1 MKDLGHGANV
11 DNMAKKF
18 GKNENDIIDFSSN
31 VNPHIISDLG
41 KYVLEGLEKSRSYP
55 DINYTN
61 LRNNISDYI
70 KVDSELIIPGN
81 GATEII
87 YLLMKSIKRRL
98 AILNP
103 TFSEY
108 GRGAKLN
115 NLEIIDFHLKEENNF
130 SIDLDEIQ
138 KNMDKFDSLFVCNPN
153 NPNGKVKDLNEL
165 LDLMIENDKLLI
177 VDETFM
183 EFVYEDLGYKKEQI
197 LHATV
202 HLDEETPHLHCVVVP
217 LIKKF
222 DKRTNTERYTI
233 SKKQYIKDKNHL
245 SELQDKYHT
254 RLVNK
259 GYDLERGIKGSDTKH
274 QKVKEFK
281 KTTRYYEQKVNNLN
295 CRLDNAINNFEDKMQ
310 TTKNIPFDKKHIIL
324 EKETFDSMNNIIKE
338 TKNIMNFQPK
348 MEQLFNE
355 VNTFTKSHKAL
366 EKENNNLQ
374 KEIKSLTTRNQ
385 NLKKENNNLK
395 LYIESILN
403 TTMILIQM
411 MYTIYQ
417 KEQQRKMNYLIIQMY
432 LIITEIIKYIIRI
445 KMMISV

>member
-183 EFVYEDLGYKKEQI
+183 EFVGEEEKYSLINKIEQTPNLFILKAVTKFFGMPGLRLGYGVTSNKQIINNIYEYKEPWTI
-197 LHATV
+197 NSFAENLSNYLFKDKEYINGSKDYYINERKFMLKELRKISRLKVYDTDTNFV
-202 HLDEETPHLHCVVVP
+202 
-217 LIKKF
+217 LIKLDDDEANSLKLELF
-222 DKRTNTERYTI
+222 EKYNILIRDASNFIGLDK
-233 SKKQYIKDKNHL
+233 SYI
-245 SELQDKYHT
+245 
-254 RLVNK
+254 RV
-259 GYDLERGIKGSDTKH
+259 
-274 QKVKEFK
+274 
-281 KTTRYYEQKVNNLN
+281 
-295 CRLDNAINNFEDKMQ
+295 AI
-310 TTKNIPFDKKHIIL
+310 
-324 EKETFDSMNNIIKE
+324 
-338 TKNIMNFQPK
+338 
-348 MEQLFNE
+348 
-355 VNTFTKSHKAL
+355 KSHNDNKVL
-366 EKENNNLQ
+366 
-374 KEIKSLTTRNQ
+374 
-385 NLKKENNNLK
+385 
-395 LYIESILN
+395 IESLRKIL
-403 TTMILIQM
+403 
-411 MYTIYQ
+411 
-417 KEQQRKMNYLIIQMY
+417 
-432 LIITEIIKYIIRI
+432 
-445 KMMISV
+445 V

>member
-11 DNMAKKF
+11 DNMAKQF

-87 YLLMKSIKRRL
+87 YLLMKSIKKRL

-115 NLEIIDFHLKEENNF
+115 NLEVLDFHLKEENNF

-165 LDLMIENDKLLI
+165 LDLMVENDKLLI
-177 VDETFM
+177 IDETFM
-183 EFVYEDLGYKKEQI
+183 EFVGEEEKYSLINRIEQTPNLFILKAVTKFFGMPGLRLGYGVTSNKQIIKNIYEYKEPWTI
-197 LHATV
+197 NSFAENLSNY
-202 HLDEETPHLHCVVVP
+202 LFKDKEYIKSSKDYYINERKFMLEELRKISRLKVYDTDTNFV
-217 LIKKF
+217 LIKLKDGEANSLKLELF
-222 DKRTNTERYTI
+222 EKYNILIRDASNFIGLDK
-233 SKKQYIKDKNHL
+233 SYI
-245 SELQDKYHT
+245 
-254 RLVNK
+254 RV
-259 GYDLERGIKGSDTKH
+259 
-274 QKVKEFK
+274 
-281 KTTRYYEQKVNNLN
+281 
-295 CRLDNAINNFEDKMQ
+295 AI
-310 TTKNIPFDKKHIIL
+310 
-324 EKETFDSMNNIIKE
+324 
-338 TKNIMNFQPK
+338 
-348 MEQLFNE
+348 
-355 VNTFTKSHKAL
+355 KSHNDNKVL
-366 EKENNNLQ
+366 
-374 KEIKSLTTRNQ
+374 
-385 NLKKENNNLK
+385 
-395 LYIESILN
+395 IESLRKIL
-403 TTMILIQM
+403 
-411 MYTIYQ
+411 
-417 KEQQRKMNYLIIQMY
+417 
-432 LIITEIIKYIIRI
+432 
-445 KMMISV
+445 V

>member
-31 VNPHIISDLG
+31 VNPHIISNLG

-183 EFVYEDLGYKKEQI
+183 EFVGEEEKYSLINKIKQTPNLFILKAVTKFFGMPGLRLGYGVTSNKQIIKNIYEYKEPWTI
-197 LHATV
+197 NSFAENLSNY
-202 HLDEETPHLHCVVVP
+202 LFKDKEYINGSKDYYINERKFMLEELRKISRLKVYDTDTNFV
-217 LIKKF
+217 LIKLDDDEANSLKLELF
-222 DKRTNTERYTI
+222 EKYNILIRDASNFIGLDK
-233 SKKQYIKDKNHL
+233 SYI
-245 SELQDKYHT
+245 
-254 RLVNK
+254 RV
-259 GYDLERGIKGSDTKH
+259 
-274 QKVKEFK
+274 
-281 KTTRYYEQKVNNLN
+281 
-295 CRLDNAINNFEDKMQ
+295 AI
-310 TTKNIPFDKKHIIL
+310 
-324 EKETFDSMNNIIKE
+324 
-338 TKNIMNFQPK
+338 
-348 MEQLFNE
+348 
-355 VNTFTKSHKAL
+355 KSHNDNKVL
-366 EKENNNLQ
+366 
-374 KEIKSLTTRNQ
+374 
-385 NLKKENNNLK
+385 
-395 LYIESILN
+395 IESLRKIL
-403 TTMILIQM
+403 
-411 MYTIYQ
+411 
-417 KEQQRKMNYLIIQMY
+417 
-432 LIITEIIKYIIRI
+432 
-445 KMMISV
+445 V

>member
-138 KNMDKFDSLFVCNPN
+138 KNMDKFDSLFICNPN

-183 EFVYEDLGYKKEQI
+183 EFVGEEEKYSFINKIEQTPNLFILKAVTKFFGMPGLRLGYGVTSNKQIIKNIYEYKEPWTI
-197 LHATV
+197 NSFAENLSNY
-202 HLDEETPHLHCVVVP
+202 LFKDKEYINGSKDYYINERKFMLEELRKISRLKVYDTDTNFV
-217 LIKKF
+217 LIKLDDDEANSLKLELF
-222 DKRTNTERYTI
+222 EKYNILIRDASNFIGLDK
-233 SKKQYIKDKNHL
+233 SYI
-245 SELQDKYHT
+245 
-254 RLVNK
+254 RV
-259 GYDLERGIKGSDTKH
+259 
-274 QKVKEFK
+274 
-281 KTTRYYEQKVNNLN
+281 
-295 CRLDNAINNFEDKMQ
+295 AI
-310 TTKNIPFDKKHIIL
+310 
-324 EKETFDSMNNIIKE
+324 
-338 TKNIMNFQPK
+338 
-348 MEQLFNE
+348 
-355 VNTFTKSHKAL
+355 KSHNDNKVL
-366 EKENNNLQ
+366 
-374 KEIKSLTTRNQ
+374 
-385 NLKKENNNLK
+385 
-395 LYIESILN
+395 IESLRKIL
-403 TTMILIQM
+403 
-411 MYTIYQ
+411 
-417 KEQQRKMNYLIIQMY
+417 
-432 LIITEIIKYIIRI
+432 
-445 KMMISV
+445 V

>member
-183 EFVYEDLGYKKEQI
+183 EFVGEEEKYSLINKIEQTPNLFILKAVTKFFGMPGLRLGYGVTSNKQIIKNIYEYKEPWTI
-197 LHATV
+197 NSFAENLSNY
-202 HLDEETPHLHCVVVP
+202 LFIDKEYINGSKDYYINERKFMLEELRKISRLKVYDTDTNFV
-217 LIKKF
+217 LIKLDDDEANSLKLELF
-222 DKRTNTERYTI
+222 EKYNILIRDASNFIGLDK
-233 SKKQYIKDKNHL
+233 SYI
-245 SELQDKYHT
+245 
-254 RLVNK
+254 RV
-259 GYDLERGIKGSDTKH
+259 
-274 QKVKEFK
+274 
-281 KTTRYYEQKVNNLN
+281 
-295 CRLDNAINNFEDKMQ
+295 AI
-310 TTKNIPFDKKHIIL
+310 
-324 EKETFDSMNNIIKE
+324 
-338 TKNIMNFQPK
+338 
-348 MEQLFNE
+348 
-355 VNTFTKSHKAL
+355 KSHNDNKVL
-366 EKENNNLQ
+366 
-374 KEIKSLTTRNQ
+374 
-385 NLKKENNNLK
+385 
-395 LYIESILN
+395 IESLRKIL
-403 TTMILIQM
+403 
-411 MYTIYQ
+411 
-417 KEQQRKMNYLIIQMY
+417 
-432 LIITEIIKYIIRI
+432 
-445 KMMISV
+445 V

>member
-115 NLEIIDFHLKEENNF
+115 NLEIMDFHLKEENNF

-138 KNMDKFDSLFVCNPN
+138 KNMDKFDSLFICNPN

-183 EFVYEDLGYKKEQI
+183 EFVGEEEKYSLINKIEQTPNLFILKAVTKFFGMPGLRLGYGVTSNKQIINNIYEYKEPWTI
-197 LHATV
+197 NSFAENLSNY
-202 HLDEETPHLHCVVVP
+202 LFKDKEYINGSKDYYINERKFMLEELRKISRLKVYDTDTNFV
-217 LIKKF
+217 LIKLDDDEANSLKLELF
-222 DKRTNTERYTI
+222 EKYNILIRDASNFIGLDK
-233 SKKQYIKDKNHL
+233 SYI
-245 SELQDKYHT
+245 
-254 RLVNK
+254 RV
-259 GYDLERGIKGSDTKH
+259 
-274 QKVKEFK
+274 
-281 KTTRYYEQKVNNLN
+281 
-295 CRLDNAINNFEDKMQ
+295 AI
-310 TTKNIPFDKKHIIL
+310 
-324 EKETFDSMNNIIKE
+324 
-338 TKNIMNFQPK
+338 
-348 MEQLFNE
+348 
-355 VNTFTKSHKAL
+355 KSHNDNKVL
-366 EKENNNLQ
+366 
-374 KEIKSLTTRNQ
+374 
-385 NLKKENNNLK
+385 
-395 LYIESILN
+395 IESLRKIL
-403 TTMILIQM
+403 
-411 MYTIYQ
+411 
-417 KEQQRKMNYLIIQMY
+417 
-432 LIITEIIKYIIRI
+432 
-445 KMMISV
+445 V

>member
-183 EFVYEDLGYKKEQI
+183 EFVKEEEKYSLINKIEQTPNLFILKAVTKFFGMPGLRLGYGVTSNKQIINNIYEYKEPWTI
-197 LHATV
+197 NSFAENLSNY
-202 HLDEETPHLHCVVVP
+202 LFKDKEYINGSKDYYINERKFMLEELRKISRLKVYDTDTNFV
-217 LIKKF
+217 LIKLDDDEANSLKLELF
-222 DKRTNTERYTI
+222 EKYNILIRDASNFIGLDK
-233 SKKQYIKDKNHL
+233 SYI
-245 SELQDKYHT
+245 
-254 RLVNK
+254 RV
-259 GYDLERGIKGSDTKH
+259 
-274 QKVKEFK
+274 
-281 KTTRYYEQKVNNLN
+281 
-295 CRLDNAINNFEDKMQ
+295 AI
-310 TTKNIPFDKKHIIL
+310 
-324 EKETFDSMNNIIKE
+324 
-338 TKNIMNFQPK
+338 
-348 MEQLFNE
+348 
-355 VNTFTKSHKAL
+355 KSHNDNKVL
-366 EKENNNLQ
+366 
-374 KEIKSLTTRNQ
+374 
-385 NLKKENNNLK
+385 
-395 LYIESILN
+395 IESLRKIL
-403 TTMILIQM
+403 
-411 MYTIYQ
+411 
-417 KEQQRKMNYLIIQMY
+417 
-432 LIITEIIKYIIRI
+432 
-445 KMMISV
+445 V

>member
-1 MKDLGHGANV
+1 MNINYAIFRSEPIYTLQDLAQIGSHNKREKKAYNSNPNIKIELSKNNIDIVPLSEKYIKGFYNLTKEYKKEHDERMKTEREDRKRTFNQMLNKSKNV
-11 DNMAKKF
+11 IADELIFTASHTFFDNMSNANI
-18 GKNENDIIDFSSN
+18 KNWAN
-31 VNPHIISDLG
+31 
-41 KYVLEGLEKSRSYP
+41 
-55 DINYTN
+55 T
-61 LRNNISDYI
+61 
-70 KVDSELIIPGN
+70 
-81 GATEII
+81 
-87 YLLMKSIKRRL
+87 
-98 AILNP
+98 
-103 TFSEY
+103 
-108 GRGAKLN
+108 
-115 NLEIIDFHLKEENNF
+115 
-130 SIDLDEIQ
+130 
-138 KNMDKFDSLFVCNPN
+138 C
-153 NPNGKVKDLNEL
+153 
-165 LDLMIENDKLLI
+165 
-177 VDETFM
+177 M

-197 LHATV
+197 LHAIV
-202 HLDEETPHLHCVVVP
+202 HLDEETPHLHCVVIP

-295 CRLDNAINNFEDKMQ
+295 CRLDNAINNFENKMQ

-403 TTMILIQM
+403 TIKKFFRHLLKIGNENT
-411 MYTIYQ
+411 
-417 KEQQRKMNYLIIQMY
+417 KEATTKEIKNYY
-432 LIITEIIKYIIRI
+432 DNDDFDTNDVYN
-445 KMMISV
+445 ISKGTTKEDELFDYSNVPYYYRNDKAHNKNKNDDFSLGL

>member
-138 KNMDKFDSLFVCNPN
+138 KNMDKFDSLFICNPN

-183 EFVYEDLGYKKEQI
+183 EFVGEEEKYSLINKIEQTPNLFILKAVTKFFGMPGLRLGYGVTSNKQIIKNIYEYKEPWTINSFAENLSNYLFKDKEYINGSKNYYINERKFMLEELRKISRLKVYDTDTNFVLIKLDDDEANSLKLELFEKYNILYEMLQI
-197 LHATV
+197 L
-202 HLDEETPHLHCVVVP
+202 LD
-217 LIKKF
+217 
-222 DKRTNTERYTI
+222 
-233 SKKQYIKDKNHL
+233 
-245 SELQDKYHT
+245 
-254 RLVNK
+254 
-259 GYDLERGIKGSDTKH
+259 
-274 QKVKEFK
+274 
-281 KTTRYYEQKVNNLN
+281 
-295 CRLDNAINNFEDKMQ
+295 
-310 TTKNIPFDKKHIIL
+310 
-324 EKETFDSMNNIIKE
+324 
-338 TKNIMNFQPK
+338 
-348 MEQLFNE
+348 
-355 VNTFTKSHKAL
+355 
-366 EKENNNLQ
+366 
-374 KEIKSLTTRNQ
+374 
-385 NLKKENNNLK
+385 
-395 LYIESILN
+395 
-403 TTMILIQM
+403 
-411 MYTIYQ
+411 
-417 KEQQRKMNYLIIQMY
+417 
-432 LIITEIIKYIIRI
+432 
-445 KMMISV
+445 

>member
-1 MKDLGHGANV
+1 M
-11 DNMAKKF
+11 
-18 GKNENDIIDFSSN
+18 
-31 VNPHIISDLG
+31 G

-183 EFVYEDLGYKKEQI
+183 EFVGEEEKYSLINKIEQTPNLFILKAVTKFFGMPGLRLGYGVTSNKQIINNIYEYKEPWTI
-197 LHATV
+197 NSFAENLSNY
-202 HLDEETPHLHCVVVP
+202 LFKDKEYINGSKDYYINERKFMLEELRKISRLKVYDTDTNFV
-217 LIKKF
+217 LIKLDDDEANSLKLELF
-222 DKRTNTERYTI
+222 EKYNILIRDASNFIGLDK
-233 SKKQYIKDKNHL
+233 SYI
-245 SELQDKYHT
+245 
-254 RLVNK
+254 RV
-259 GYDLERGIKGSDTKH
+259 
-274 QKVKEFK
+274 
-281 KTTRYYEQKVNNLN
+281 
-295 CRLDNAINNFEDKMQ
+295 AI
-310 TTKNIPFDKKHIIL
+310 
-324 EKETFDSMNNIIKE
+324 
-338 TKNIMNFQPK
+338 
-348 MEQLFNE
+348 
-355 VNTFTKSHKAL
+355 KSHNDNKVL
-366 EKENNNLQ
+366 
-374 KEIKSLTTRNQ
+374 
-385 NLKKENNNLK
+385 
-395 LYIESILN
+395 IESLRKIL
-403 TTMILIQM
+403 
-411 MYTIYQ
+411 
-417 KEQQRKMNYLIIQMY
+417 
-432 LIITEIIKYIIRI
+432 
-445 KMMISV
+445 V

>member
-1 MKDLGHGANV
+1 MTTMNINYAIFRSEPIYTLQDLAQIGSHNKREKKAYNSNPNIKIELSKNNIDIVPLSEKYIKGFYNLTKEYKKEHDERMKTEREDRKRTFNQMLNKSKNV
-11 DNMAKKF
+11 IADELIFTASHTFFDNMSNADI
-18 GKNENDIIDFSSN
+18 KNWAN
-31 VNPHIISDLG
+31 
-41 KYVLEGLEKSRSYP
+41 
-55 DINYTN
+55 T
-61 LRNNISDYI
+61 
-70 KVDSELIIPGN
+70 
-81 GATEII
+81 
-87 YLLMKSIKRRL
+87 
-98 AILNP
+98 
-103 TFSEY
+103 
-108 GRGAKLN
+108 
-115 NLEIIDFHLKEENNF
+115 
-130 SIDLDEIQ
+130 
-138 KNMDKFDSLFVCNPN
+138 C
-153 NPNGKVKDLNEL
+153 
-165 LDLMIENDKLLI
+165 
-177 VDETFM
+177 M

-197 LHATV
+197 LHAIV
-202 HLDEETPHLHCVVVP
+202 HLDEETPHLHCVVIP

-295 CRLDNAINNFEDKMQ
+295 CRLDNAINNFENKMQ

-403 TTMILIQM
+403 TIKKFFRHLLKIGNENT
-411 MYTIYQ
+411 
-417 KEQQRKMNYLIIQMY
+417 KEATTKEIKNYY
-432 LIITEIIKYIIRI
+432 DNDDFDTNDVYN
-445 KMMISV
+445 ISKGTTKEDELFDYSNVPYYYRNDKAHNKNKNDDFSLGL

>member
-11 DNMAKKF
+11 DNMAKQF

-165 LDLMIENDKLLI
+165 LNLMIENDKLLI

-183 EFVYEDLGYKKEQI
+183 EFVGEEEKYSLINKIKQTPNLFILKAVTKFFGMPGLRLGYGV
-197 LHATV
+197 TS
-202 HLDEETPHLHCVVVP
+202 
-217 LIKKF
+217 
-222 DKRTNTERYTI
+222 N
-233 SKKQYIKDKNHL
+233 
-245 SELQDKYHT
+245 
-254 RLVNK
+254 
-259 GYDLERGIKGSDTKH
+259 
-274 QKVKEFK
+274 
-281 KTTRYYEQKVNNLN
+281 
-295 CRLDNAINNFEDKMQ
+295 
-310 TTKNIPFDKKHIIL
+310 KHII
-324 EKETFDSMNNIIKE
+324 
-338 TKNIMNFQPK
+338 KNIYEYKEPWTINSFAENLSNYLFKDKEYINGSKDYYINERKFMLEELRKISGLKVYDTDTNFVLIK
-348 MEQLFNE
+348 LDDDEANSLKLELFEKYNILIRDASNFIGLDKSYIR
-355 VNTFTKSHKAL
+355 VAIKSHNDNKVL
-366 EKENNNLQ
+366 
-374 KEIKSLTTRNQ
+374 
-385 NLKKENNNLK
+385 
-395 LYIESILN
+395 IESLRKIL
-403 TTMILIQM
+403 
-411 MYTIYQ
+411 
-417 KEQQRKMNYLIIQMY
+417 
-432 LIITEIIKYIIRI
+432 
-445 KMMISV
+445 V

>member
-1 MKDLGHGANV
+1 MNINYAIFRSEPIYTLQDLAQIGSHNKREKKAYNSNPNIKIELSKNNIDIVPLSEKYIKGFYNLTKEYKKEHDERMKTEREDRKRTFNQMLNKSKNV
-11 DNMAKKF
+11 IADELIFTASHTFFDNMSNADI
-18 GKNENDIIDFSSN
+18 KNWAN
-31 VNPHIISDLG
+31 
-41 KYVLEGLEKSRSYP
+41 
-55 DINYTN
+55 T
-61 LRNNISDYI
+61 
-70 KVDSELIIPGN
+70 
-81 GATEII
+81 
-87 YLLMKSIKRRL
+87 
-98 AILNP
+98 
-103 TFSEY
+103 
-108 GRGAKLN
+108 
-115 NLEIIDFHLKEENNF
+115 
-130 SIDLDEIQ
+130 
-138 KNMDKFDSLFVCNPN
+138 C
-153 NPNGKVKDLNEL
+153 
-165 LDLMIENDKLLI
+165 
-177 VDETFM
+177 M

-197 LHATV
+197 LHAIV
-202 HLDEETPHLHCVVVP
+202 HLDEETPHLHCVVIP

-295 CRLDNAINNFEDKMQ
+295 CRLDNAINNFENKMQ

-403 TTMILIQM
+403 TIKKFFRHLLKIGNENT
-411 MYTIYQ
+411 
-417 KEQQRKMNYLIIQMY
+417 KEATTKKIKNYY
-432 LIITEIIKYIIRI
+432 DNDDFDTNDVYN
-445 KMMISV
+445 ISKGTTKEDELFDYSNVPYYYRNDKAHNKNKNDDFSLGL

>member
-18 GKNENDIIDFSSN
+18 GKNENEIIDFSSN

-138 KNMDKFDSLFVCNPN
+138 KNMDKFDSLFICNPN

-183 EFVYEDLGYKKEQI
+183 EFVGEEEKYSLINKIEQTPNLFILKAVTKFFGMPGLRLGYGVTSNKQIIKNIYEYKEPWTINSFAENLSNYLFKDKEYINGSKDYYINERKFMLEELRKISRLKFTTQIQI
-197 LHATV
+197 LF
-202 HLDEETPHLHCVVVP
+202 L
-217 LIKKF
+217 
-222 DKRTNTERYTI
+222 
-233 SKKQYIKDKNHL
+233 
-245 SELQDKYHT
+245 
-254 RLVNK
+254 
-259 GYDLERGIKGSDTKH
+259 
-274 QKVKEFK
+274 
-281 KTTRYYEQKVNNLN
+281 
-295 CRLDNAINNFEDKMQ
+295 
-310 TTKNIPFDKKHIIL
+310 
-324 EKETFDSMNNIIKE
+324 
-338 TKNIMNFQPK
+338 
-348 MEQLFNE
+348 
-355 VNTFTKSHKAL
+355 
-366 EKENNNLQ
+366 
-374 KEIKSLTTRNQ
+374 
-385 NLKKENNNLK
+385 
-395 LYIESILN
+395 
-403 TTMILIQM
+403 
-411 MYTIYQ
+411 
-417 KEQQRKMNYLIIQMY
+417 
-432 LIITEIIKYIIRI
+432 
-445 KMMISV
+445 

>member
-115 NLEIIDFHLKEENNF
+115 NLEIIYFHLKEENNF

-138 KNMDKFDSLFVCNPN
+138 KNMDKFDSLFICNPN

-183 EFVYEDLGYKKEQI
+183 EFVGEEEKYSLINKIEQTPNLFILKAVTKFFGMPGLRLGYGVTSNKQIIKNIYEYKEPWTI
-197 LHATV
+197 NSFAENLSNY
-202 HLDEETPHLHCVVVP
+202 LFKDKEYINGSKDYYINERKFMLEELRKISRLKVYDTDTNFV
-217 LIKKF
+217 LIKLDDDEANSLKLELF
-222 DKRTNTERYTI
+222 EKYNILIRDASNFIGLDK
-233 SKKQYIKDKNHL
+233 SYI
-245 SELQDKYHT
+245 
-254 RLVNK
+254 RV
-259 GYDLERGIKGSDTKH
+259 
-274 QKVKEFK
+274 
-281 KTTRYYEQKVNNLN
+281 
-295 CRLDNAINNFEDKMQ
+295 AI
-310 TTKNIPFDKKHIIL
+310 
-324 EKETFDSMNNIIKE
+324 
-338 TKNIMNFQPK
+338 
-348 MEQLFNE
+348 
-355 VNTFTKSHKAL
+355 KSHNDNKVL
-366 EKENNNLQ
+366 
-374 KEIKSLTTRNQ
+374 
-385 NLKKENNNLK
+385 
-395 LYIESILN
+395 IESLRKIL
-403 TTMILIQM
+403 
-411 MYTIYQ
+411 
-417 KEQQRKMNYLIIQMY
+417 
-432 LIITEIIKYIIRI
+432 
-445 KMMISV
+445 V

>member
-1 MKDLGHGANV
+1 MNINYAIFRSEPIYTLQDLAQIGSHNKREKKAYNSNPNIKIELSKNNIDIVPLSEKYIKGFYNLTKEYKKEHDERMKTEREDRKRTFNQMLNKSKNV
-11 DNMAKKF
+11 IADELIFTASHTFFDNMSNEDI
-18 GKNENDIIDFSSN
+18 KNWAN
-31 VNPHIISDLG
+31 
-41 KYVLEGLEKSRSYP
+41 
-55 DINYTN
+55 T
-61 LRNNISDYI
+61 
-70 KVDSELIIPGN
+70 
-81 GATEII
+81 
-87 YLLMKSIKRRL
+87 
-98 AILNP
+98 
-103 TFSEY
+103 
-108 GRGAKLN
+108 
-115 NLEIIDFHLKEENNF
+115 
-130 SIDLDEIQ
+130 
-138 KNMDKFDSLFVCNPN
+138 C
-153 NPNGKVKDLNEL
+153 
-165 LDLMIENDKLLI
+165 
-177 VDETFM
+177 M

-197 LHATV
+197 LHAIV
-202 HLDEETPHLHCVVVP
+202 HLDEETPHLHCVVIP

-295 CRLDNAINNFEDKMQ
+295 CRLDNAINNFENKMQ

-403 TTMILIQM
+403 TIKKFFRHLLKIGNENT
-411 MYTIYQ
+411 
-417 KEQQRKMNYLIIQMY
+417 KEATTKEIKNYY
-432 LIITEIIKYIIRI
+432 DNDDFDTNDVYN
-445 KMMISV
+445 ISKGTTKEDELFDYSNIPYYYRNDKAHNKNKNDDFSLGL

>member
-1 MKDLGHGANV
+1 MNINYAIFRSEPIYTLQDLAQIGSHNKREKKAYNSNPNIKIELSKNNIDIVPLSEKYIKGFYNLTKEYKKEHDERMKTEREDRKRTFNQMLNKSKNV
-11 DNMAKKF
+11 IADELIFTASHTFFDNMSNEDI
-18 GKNENDIIDFSSN
+18 KNWAN
-31 VNPHIISDLG
+31 
-41 KYVLEGLEKSRSYP
+41 
-55 DINYTN
+55 T
-61 LRNNISDYI
+61 
-70 KVDSELIIPGN
+70 
-81 GATEII
+81 
-87 YLLMKSIKRRL
+87 
-98 AILNP
+98 
-103 TFSEY
+103 
-108 GRGAKLN
+108 
-115 NLEIIDFHLKEENNF
+115 
-130 SIDLDEIQ
+130 
-138 KNMDKFDSLFVCNPN
+138 C
-153 NPNGKVKDLNEL
+153 
-165 LDLMIENDKLLI
+165 
-177 VDETFM
+177 M

-295 CRLDNAINNFEDKMQ
+295 CRLDNAINNFENKMQ

-324 EKETFDSMNNIIKE
+324 EKDTFDSMNNIIKE

-348 MEQLFNE
+348 IEQLFNE

-403 TTMILIQM
+403 TIKKFFRHLLKIGNENT
-411 MYTIYQ
+411 
-417 KEQQRKMNYLIIQMY
+417 KEATTKEIKNYY
-432 LIITEIIKYIIRI
+432 DNNDFDTNDVYN
-445 KMMISV
+445 ISKGTTKEDELFDYSNVPYYYRNNKVHNKDKNDDFSLGL

>member
-1 MKDLGHGANV
+1 MNINYAIFRSKPIYTLQDLSQIGSHNKREKKAYNSNPNIKIELSKNNIDIVPLSEKYIKGFYNLTKEYKKEHDERMKTEREDRKRTFNQMLNKSKNV
-11 DNMAKKF
+11 IADELIFTASHTFFDNMSNEDI
-18 GKNENDIIDFSSN
+18 KNWAN
-31 VNPHIISDLG
+31 
-41 KYVLEGLEKSRSYP
+41 
-55 DINYTN
+55 T
-61 LRNNISDYI
+61 
-70 KVDSELIIPGN
+70 
-81 GATEII
+81 
-87 YLLMKSIKRRL
+87 
-98 AILNP
+98 
-103 TFSEY
+103 
-108 GRGAKLN
+108 
-115 NLEIIDFHLKEENNF
+115 
-130 SIDLDEIQ
+130 
-138 KNMDKFDSLFVCNPN
+138 C
-153 NPNGKVKDLNEL
+153 
-165 LDLMIENDKLLI
+165 
-177 VDETFM
+177 M

-403 TTMILIQM
+403 TIKKFFRHLLKIGNENT
-411 MYTIYQ
+411 
-417 KEQQRKMNYLIIQMY
+417 KEATTKEIKNYY
-432 LIITEIIKYIIRI
+432 DNNDFDTNDVYN
-445 KMMISV
+445 ISKGTTKEDELFDYSNVPYYYRNNKVHNKDKNDDFSLGL

>member
-138 KNMDKFDSLFVCNPN
+138 KNMDKFDSLFICNPN

-183 EFVYEDLGYKKEQI
+183 EFVGEEEKYSLINKIEQTSNLFILKAVTKFFGMPGLRLGYGVTSNKQIIKNIYEYKEPWTI
-197 LHATV
+197 NSFAENLSNY
-202 HLDEETPHLHCVVVP
+202 LFKDKEYINGSKDYYINERKFMLEELRKISGLKVYDTDTNFV
-217 LIKKF
+217 LIKLDDDEANSLKLELF
-222 DKRTNTERYTI
+222 EKYNILIRDASNFIGLDK
-233 SKKQYIKDKNHL
+233 SYI
-245 SELQDKYHT
+245 
-254 RLVNK
+254 RV
-259 GYDLERGIKGSDTKH
+259 
-274 QKVKEFK
+274 
-281 KTTRYYEQKVNNLN
+281 
-295 CRLDNAINNFEDKMQ
+295 AI
-310 TTKNIPFDKKHIIL
+310 
-324 EKETFDSMNNIIKE
+324 
-338 TKNIMNFQPK
+338 
-348 MEQLFNE
+348 
-355 VNTFTKSHKAL
+355 KSHNDNKVL
-366 EKENNNLQ
+366 
-374 KEIKSLTTRNQ
+374 
-385 NLKKENNNLK
+385 
-395 LYIESILN
+395 IESLRKIL
-403 TTMILIQM
+403 
-411 MYTIYQ
+411 
-417 KEQQRKMNYLIIQMY
+417 
-432 LIITEIIKYIIRI
+432 
-445 KMMISV
+445 V

>member
-183 EFVYEDLGYKKEQI
+183 EFVGEEEKYSLINKIEQTPNLFILKAATKFFGMPGLRLGYGVTSNKQIIKNIYEYKEPWTI
-197 LHATV
+197 NSFAENLSNY
-202 HLDEETPHLHCVVVP
+202 LFKDKEYINGSKDYYINERKFMLEELRKISRLKVYDTDTNFV
-217 LIKKF
+217 LIKLDDDEANSLKLELF
-222 DKRTNTERYTI
+222 EKYNILIRDASNFIGLDK
-233 SKKQYIKDKNHL
+233 SYI
-245 SELQDKYHT
+245 
-254 RLVNK
+254 RV
-259 GYDLERGIKGSDTKH
+259 
-274 QKVKEFK
+274 
-281 KTTRYYEQKVNNLN
+281 
-295 CRLDNAINNFEDKMQ
+295 AI
-310 TTKNIPFDKKHIIL
+310 
-324 EKETFDSMNNIIKE
+324 
-338 TKNIMNFQPK
+338 
-348 MEQLFNE
+348 
-355 VNTFTKSHKAL
+355 KSHNDNKVL
-366 EKENNNLQ
+366 
-374 KEIKSLTTRNQ
+374 
-385 NLKKENNNLK
+385 
-395 LYIESILN
+395 IESLRKIL
-403 TTMILIQM
+403 
-411 MYTIYQ
+411 
-417 KEQQRKMNYLIIQMY
+417 
-432 LIITEIIKYIIRI
+432 
-445 KMMISV
+445 V

>member
-11 DNMAKKF
+11 DNMAKQF

-87 YLLMKSIKRRL
+87 YLLMKSIKKRL

-115 NLEIIDFHLKEENNF
+115 NLEVLDFHLKEENNF

-165 LDLMIENDKLLI
+165 LDLMVENDKLLI
-177 VDETFM
+177 IDETFM
-183 EFVYEDLGYKKEQI
+183 EFVGEEEKYSLINRIEQTPNLFILKAVTKFFGMPGLRLGYGVTSNKQIIKNIYEYKEPWTI
-197 LHATV
+197 NSFAENLSNY
-202 HLDEETPHLHCVVVP
+202 LFKDKEYIKSSKDYYINERKFMLEELRKISRLKVYDTDTNFV
-217 LIKKF
+217 LIKLKDGEANSLKLELF
-222 DKRTNTERYTI
+222 EKYNILIRDASNFIGLDK
-233 SKKQYIKDKNHL
+233 SYI
-245 SELQDKYHT
+245 
-254 RLVNK
+254 RV
-259 GYDLERGIKGSDTKH
+259 
-274 QKVKEFK
+274 
-281 KTTRYYEQKVNNLN
+281 
-295 CRLDNAINNFEDKMQ
+295 AI
-310 TTKNIPFDKKHIIL
+310 
-324 EKETFDSMNNIIKE
+324 
-338 TKNIMNFQPK
+338 
-348 MEQLFNE
+348 
-355 VNTFTKSHKAL
+355 KSHNDNKVL
-366 EKENNNLQ
+366 
-374 KEIKSLTTRNQ
+374 
-385 NLKKENNNLK
+385 
-395 LYIESILN
+395 IESL
-403 TTMILIQM
+403 
-411 MYTIYQ
+411 
-417 KEQQRKMNYLIIQMY
+417 RKTLG
-432 LIITEIIKYIIRI
+432 
-445 KMMISV
+445 

>member
-1 MKDLGHGANV
+1 MSEKYIKGFYNLTKEYKKEHDERMKTEREDRKRTFNQMLNKSKNV
-11 DNMAKKF
+11 IADELIFTASHTFFDNMSNEDI
-18 GKNENDIIDFSSN
+18 KNWAN
-31 VNPHIISDLG
+31 
-41 KYVLEGLEKSRSYP
+41 
-55 DINYTN
+55 T
-61 LRNNISDYI
+61 
-70 KVDSELIIPGN
+70 
-81 GATEII
+81 
-87 YLLMKSIKRRL
+87 
-98 AILNP
+98 
-103 TFSEY
+103 
-108 GRGAKLN
+108 
-115 NLEIIDFHLKEENNF
+115 
-130 SIDLDEIQ
+130 
-138 KNMDKFDSLFVCNPN
+138 C
-153 NPNGKVKDLNEL
+153 
-165 LDLMIENDKLLI
+165 
-177 VDETFM
+177 M

-259 GYDLERGIKGSDTKH
+259 GYNLERGIKGSDTKH

-403 TTMILIQM
+403 TIKKFFRHLLKIGNENT
-411 MYTIYQ
+411 
-417 KEQQRKMNYLIIQMY
+417 KEATTKEIKNYY
-432 LIITEIIKYIIRI
+432 DNNDFDTNDVYN
-445 KMMISV
+445 ISKGTTKEDELFDYSNVPYYYRNNKVHNKDKNDDFSLGL

>member
-1 MKDLGHGANV
+1 MNINYAIFRSEPIYTLQDLAQIGSHNKREKKAYNSNPNIKIELSKNNIDIVPLSEKYIKGFYNLTKEYKKEHDERMKTEREDRKRTFNQMLNKSKNV
-11 DNMAKKF
+11 IADELIFTASHTFFDNMSNEDI
-18 GKNENDIIDFSSN
+18 KNWAN
-31 VNPHIISDLG
+31 
-41 KYVLEGLEKSRSYP
+41 
-55 DINYTN
+55 T
-61 LRNNISDYI
+61 
-70 KVDSELIIPGN
+70 
-81 GATEII
+81 
-87 YLLMKSIKRRL
+87 
-98 AILNP
+98 
-103 TFSEY
+103 
-108 GRGAKLN
+108 
-115 NLEIIDFHLKEENNF
+115 
-130 SIDLDEIQ
+130 
-138 KNMDKFDSLFVCNPN
+138 C
-153 NPNGKVKDLNEL
+153 
-165 LDLMIENDKLLI
+165 
-177 VDETFM
+177 M

-197 LHATV
+197 LHAIV

-385 NLKKENNNLK
+385 NLKKENNNLN

-403 TTMILIQM
+403 TIKKFFRHLLKIGNENT
-411 MYTIYQ
+411 
-417 KEQQRKMNYLIIQMY
+417 KEATTKEIKNYY
-432 LIITEIIKYIIRI
+432 DNNDFDTNDVYN
-445 KMMISV
+445 ISKGTTKEDELFDYSNVPYYYRNNKVHNKDKNDDFSLGL

>member
-11 DNMAKKF
+11 DNMAKQF

-138 KNMDKFDSLFVCNPN
+138 KNMDKFDSLFICNPN

-183 EFVYEDLGYKKEQI
+183 EFVGEEEKYSLINKIEQTPNLFILKAVTKFFGMPGLRLGYGVTSNKQIIKNIYEYKEPWTINSFAENLSNYLFKDKEYIKSSKDYYINERKFMLEQLRKI
-197 LHATV
+197 PKLKVYDTDTNFV
-202 HLDEETPHLHCVVVP
+202 
-217 LIKKF
+217 LIKLENGEANSLKLELF
-222 DKRTNTERYTI
+222 EKYNILIRDASNFIGLDK
-233 SKKQYIKDKNHL
+233 SYI
-245 SELQDKYHT
+245 
-254 RLVNK
+254 RV
-259 GYDLERGIKGSDTKH
+259 
-274 QKVKEFK
+274 
-281 KTTRYYEQKVNNLN
+281 
-295 CRLDNAINNFEDKMQ
+295 AI
-310 TTKNIPFDKKHIIL
+310 
-324 EKETFDSMNNIIKE
+324 
-338 TKNIMNFQPK
+338 
-348 MEQLFNE
+348 
-355 VNTFTKSHKAL
+355 KSHDDNKVL
-366 EKENNNLQ
+366 
-374 KEIKSLTTRNQ
+374 
-385 NLKKENNNLK
+385 
-395 LYIESILN
+395 IESL
-403 TTMILIQM
+403 
-411 MYTIYQ
+411 
-417 KEQQRKMNYLIIQMY
+417 RKTLG
-432 LIITEIIKYIIRI
+432 
-445 KMMISV
+445 

>member
-138 KNMDKFDSLFVCNPN
+138 KNMDKFDSLFICNPN

-183 EFVYEDLGYKKEQI
+183 EFVGEEEKYSLINKIEQTPNLFILKAVTKFFGMPGLRLGYGVTSNKQIIKNIYEYKEPWTI
-197 LHATV
+197 NSFAENLSNYLFKDKEYINGSKDYYINERKFMLEELRKISRLKVYDTATNFV
-202 HLDEETPHLHCVVVP
+202 
-217 LIKKF
+217 LIKLDDDEANSLKLELF
-222 DKRTNTERYTI
+222 EKYNILIRDASNFIGLDK
-233 SKKQYIKDKNHL
+233 SYI
-245 SELQDKYHT
+245 
-254 RLVNK
+254 RV
-259 GYDLERGIKGSDTKH
+259 
-274 QKVKEFK
+274 
-281 KTTRYYEQKVNNLN
+281 
-295 CRLDNAINNFEDKMQ
+295 AI
-310 TTKNIPFDKKHIIL
+310 
-324 EKETFDSMNNIIKE
+324 
-338 TKNIMNFQPK
+338 
-348 MEQLFNE
+348 
-355 VNTFTKSHKAL
+355 KSHNDNKVL
-366 EKENNNLQ
+366 
-374 KEIKSLTTRNQ
+374 
-385 NLKKENNNLK
+385 
-395 LYIESILN
+395 IESLRKIL
-403 TTMILIQM
+403 
-411 MYTIYQ
+411 
-417 KEQQRKMNYLIIQMY
+417 
-432 LIITEIIKYIIRI
+432 
-445 KMMISV
+445 V

>member
-1 MKDLGHGANV
+1 MNINYAIFRSEPIYTLQDLAQIGSHNKREKKAYNSNPNIKIELSKNNIDIVPLSEKYIKGFYNLTKEYKKEHDERMKTEREDRKRTFNQMLNKSKNV
-11 DNMAKKF
+11 IADELIFTASHTFFDNMSNEDI
-18 GKNENDIIDFSSN
+18 KNWAN
-31 VNPHIISDLG
+31 
-41 KYVLEGLEKSRSYP
+41 
-55 DINYTN
+55 T
-61 LRNNISDYI
+61 
-70 KVDSELIIPGN
+70 
-81 GATEII
+81 
-87 YLLMKSIKRRL
+87 
-98 AILNP
+98 
-103 TFSEY
+103 
-108 GRGAKLN
+108 
-115 NLEIIDFHLKEENNF
+115 
-130 SIDLDEIQ
+130 
-138 KNMDKFDSLFVCNPN
+138 C
-153 NPNGKVKDLNEL
+153 
-165 LDLMIENDKLLI
+165 
-177 VDETFM
+177 M

-259 GYDLERGIKGSDTKH
+259 GYDLERGIKGSNTKH

-385 NLKKENNNLK
+385 NLKKEINNLK

-403 TTMILIQM
+403 TIKKFFRHLLKIGNENT
-411 MYTIYQ
+411 
-417 KEQQRKMNYLIIQMY
+417 KEATTKEIKNYY
-432 LIITEIIKYIIRI
+432 DNDDFDTNDVYN
-445 KMMISV
+445 ISKGTTKEDELFDYSNVPYYYRNDKAHNKNKNDDFSLGL

>member
-1 MKDLGHGANV
+1 MNINYAIFRSEPIYTLQDLAQIGSHNKREKKAYNSNPNIKIELSKNNIDIVPLSEKYIKGFYNLTKEYKKEHDERMKTEREDRKRTFNQMLNKSKNV
-11 DNMAKKF
+11 IADELIFTASHTFFDNMSNADI
-18 GKNENDIIDFSSN
+18 KNWAN
-31 VNPHIISDLG
+31 
-41 KYVLEGLEKSRSYP
+41 
-55 DINYTN
+55 T
-61 LRNNISDYI
+61 
-70 KVDSELIIPGN
+70 
-81 GATEII
+81 
-87 YLLMKSIKRRL
+87 
-98 AILNP
+98 
-103 TFSEY
+103 
-108 GRGAKLN
+108 
-115 NLEIIDFHLKEENNF
+115 
-130 SIDLDEIQ
+130 
-138 KNMDKFDSLFVCNPN
+138 C
-153 NPNGKVKDLNEL
+153 
-165 LDLMIENDKLLI
+165 
-177 VDETFM
+177 M

-295 CRLDNAINNFEDKMQ
+295 CRLDNAINNFENKMQ

-403 TTMILIQM
+403 TIKKFFRHLLKIGNENT
-411 MYTIYQ
+411 
-417 KEQQRKMNYLIIQMY
+417 KEATTKEIKNYY
-432 LIITEIIKYIIRI
+432 DNNDFDTNDVYN
-445 KMMISV
+445 ISKGTTKEDELFDYSNVPYYYRNNKVHNKDKNDDFSLGL

>member
-1 MKDLGHGANV
+1 MNINYAIFRSEPIYTLQDLAQIGSHNKREKKAYNSNPNIKIELSKNNIDIVPLSEKYIKGFYNLTKEYKKEHDERMKTEREDRKRTFNQMLNKSKNV
-11 DNMAKKF
+11 IADELIFTASHTFFDNMSNADI
-18 GKNENDIIDFSSN
+18 KNWAN
-31 VNPHIISDLG
+31 
-41 KYVLEGLEKSRSYP
+41 
-55 DINYTN
+55 T
-61 LRNNISDYI
+61 
-70 KVDSELIIPGN
+70 
-81 GATEII
+81 
-87 YLLMKSIKRRL
+87 
-98 AILNP
+98 
-103 TFSEY
+103 
-108 GRGAKLN
+108 
-115 NLEIIDFHLKEENNF
+115 
-130 SIDLDEIQ
+130 
-138 KNMDKFDSLFVCNPN
+138 C
-153 NPNGKVKDLNEL
+153 
-165 LDLMIENDKLLI
+165 
-177 VDETFM
+177 M

-403 TTMILIQM
+403 TIKKFFRYLLKIGNENT
-411 MYTIYQ
+411 
-417 KEQQRKMNYLIIQMY
+417 KEATTKEIKNYY
-432 LIITEIIKYIIRI
+432 DNNDFDTNDVYN
-445 KMMISV
+445 ISKGTTKEDELFDYSNVPYYYRNNKVHNKDKNDDFSLGL